1 MSALTTDD
9 ERIRRRL
16 CVVTTHPIQY
26 IAPWFRLLAQR
37 SDLDLHVIFFRQLE
51 PVAQGI
57 GFGRAFAWDIPLLTG
72 YSNETVNFTINCKPT
87 WSRVR
92 RLRRALVARSPDVV
106 LVTGWNEP
114 MLVVAQLVARA
125 QGVPVIVRGESN
137 LLRRRRLLTRMA
149 HRVLQRLP
157 TGFLSIG
164 RANRAFYESAG
175 VTAPKLFNGPY
186 FVENERLLAMA
197 REHECERDL
206 LRRTL
211 GLARNDF
218 VFAFC
223 GKHVS
228 FKRPALLLEAAA
240 VLRVRGLAVKVLL
253 AGSGELTEDL
263 RRRAEQ
269 LDVPTH
275 FTGFLNQTEL
285 WQAYVPADAF
295 VLPSDTG
302 ETWGLVTN
310 EAMLFG
316 LPVVVSS
323 EVGCAEDLVIPG
335 ETGYTFTGGAVELA
349 DELEKLAHDPIRAK
363 AMGERGRA
371 HVLKHY
377 SMEVATDGLMK
388 AIRAVTH

>member
-1 MSALTTDD
+1 M
-9 ERIRRRL
+9 
-16 CVVTTHPIQY
+16 
-26 IAPWFRLLAQR
+26 
-37 SDLDLHVIFFRQLE
+37 
-51 PVAQGI
+51 
-57 GFGRAFAWDIPLLTG
+57 
-72 YSNETVNFTINCKPT
+72 NFTINCKPT

-218 VFAFC
+218 CF
-223 GKHVS
+223 
-228 FKRPALLLEAAA
+228 R
-240 VLRVRGLAVKVLL
+240 VLRQACLIQATGAF
-253 AGSGELTEDL
+253 AGSGRRAARARVGGQSAACQSGELTEIYDAERNSSTCQL
-263 RRRAEQ
+263 TLQASSIRPNFGRHMCRLTHLFCRR
-269 LDVPTH
+269 T
-275 FTGFLNQTEL
+275 
-285 WQAYVPADAF
+285 
-295 VLPSDTG
+295 
-302 ETWGLVTN
+302 LVK
-310 EAMLFG
+310 
-316 LPVVVSS
+316 
-323 EVGCAEDLVIPG
+323 PG
-335 ETGYTFTGGAVELA
+335 GW
-349 DELEKLAHDPIRAK
+349 
-363 AMGERGRA
+363 
-371 HVLKHY
+371 
-377 SMEVATDGLMK
+377 
-388 AIRAVTH
+388 